1 MVISTSHVDFH
12 TGLALH
18 EISLELRQ
26 IIHVEDDAPAQKPRE
41 LRWSETAK
49 EARPAYSSFWSVL
62 SLWIHILICA
72 WLSALLRGFGS
83 NCSLRVS
90 RCWGG
95 MTWHNATTTRQLPFG
110 SGALAA
116 KEAYVVELRKR
127 KQVRMIRVDR

>member
-26 IIHVEDDAPAQKPRE
+26 IIDVEDDAPAQKPRE

-95 MTWHNATTTRQLPFG
+95 MTWHKRNNNA
-110 SGALAA
+110 SAA
-116 KEAYVVELRKR
+116 VGLRCP
-127 KQVRMIRVDR
+127 